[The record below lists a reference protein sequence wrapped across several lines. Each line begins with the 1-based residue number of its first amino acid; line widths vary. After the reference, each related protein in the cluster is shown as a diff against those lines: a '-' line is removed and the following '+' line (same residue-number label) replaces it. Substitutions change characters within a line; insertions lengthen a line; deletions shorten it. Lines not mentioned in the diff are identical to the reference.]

1 MRKYF
6 LTTAVALLAATNVT
20 GYDTGSVNVNAN
32 IINIT
37 EVDSNPLNFGN
48 IFVTENNEA
57 GTVVIS
63 SATGEPAVTGG
74 VRKVTNASAATF
86 NLSSDEMLSAT
97 PDIPSE
103 VTLKN
108 GDKSLS
114 VTGISIIGLVDG
126 GVALGG
132 TLNIPSSVPAGE
144 YTGNITV
151 TFIKSN

>member
-1 MRKYF
+1 M
-6 LTTAVALLAATNVT
+6 TATNINAA

-32 IINIT
+32 IVNII
-37 EVDSNPLNFGN
+37 EVDSDPLNFGN
-48 IFVTENNEA
+48 IFVTENNES
-57 GTVVIS
+57 GIVFIS
-63 SATGEPAVTGG
+63 SATGEPTVTGG
-74 VRKVTNASAATF
+74 VRKVANASAATF
-86 NLSSDEMLSAT
+86 NFSSDEMLSAT

-103 VTLKN
+103 VTLNN
-108 GDKSLS
+108 GDNSLS
-114 VTGISIIGLVDG
+114 VTGIGVIGLVDG